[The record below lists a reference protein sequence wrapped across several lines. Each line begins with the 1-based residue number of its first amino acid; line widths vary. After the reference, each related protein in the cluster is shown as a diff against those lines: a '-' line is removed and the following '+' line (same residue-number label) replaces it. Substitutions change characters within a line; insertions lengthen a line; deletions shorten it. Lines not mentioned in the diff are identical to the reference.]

1 MGRKAKKGKGSKS
14 KRQGNESVGEEES
27 IVIKTPNGQEDQATC
42 QAKDQYQHYIPRFI
56 LRNFALD
63 DYLKHSRE
71 RHEILFYSLT
81 DQELRVADVDTSYGV
96 YNMYSDIQ
104 NIKDLNFVELEL
116 SNLEQEASNIIKRM
130 LDLSVNAVTISYLE
144 LTSLRKFL
152 WIMSFRY
159 PGRRRQYTENRFDQN
174 GKRIQEDFMQSRG
187 RSSLDD
193 VWLES
198 IKGILLEDAENP
210 QSISLEGKTGSIGPM
225 ENIDYKSHKMS
236 TFLCIWEAEEPFE
249 FVLTDNGFNIFE
261 GDCGRAFAGS
271 AYHYF
276 YPLSPRRIIVAAKTS
291 FKSDHDV
298 MGARHREMGNTIL
311 GVDPKNS
318 WFPQELHI
326 PPKVKYYGKPDG
338 IGFGQDGRFQLI
350 GHLADIW

>member
-1 MGRKAKKGKGSKS
+1 MGRRAKKGKGRRAK
-14 KRQGNESVGEEES
+14 KGKGDESICEEEL
-27 IVIKTPNGQEDQATC
+27 IVTKTQNGQEDRATC

-56 LRNFALD
+56 LRNFAQD
-63 DYLKHSRE
+63 DYLIHSRE
-71 RHEILFYSLT
+71 RHEILLYSLA
-81 DQELRVADVDTSYGV
+81 DQELRIADVDTSYGV

-116 SNLEQEASNIIKRM
+116 SSLEQEASNIIKRV
-130 LDLSVNAVTISYLE
+130 LDLSVDVVTISYPE
-144 LTSLRKFL
+144 LVSLRKFL

-159 PGRRRQYTENRFDQN
+159 PGRRRQYTENRFDQR
-174 GKRIQEDFMQSRG
+174 GKRIQEDFMQFRD

-198 IKGILLEDAENP
+198 IKGILLEDPENP
-210 QSISLEGKTGSIGPM
+210 QRISLAHNTGTIGPM
-225 ENIDYKSHKMS
+225 ENIDYKSHDMT

-276 YPLSPRRIIVAAKTS
+276 YPLSPRRIIVAANTS
-291 FKSDHDV
+291 FKSNHDV
-298 MGARHREMGNTIL
+298 MGACHREMANAIL

-318 WFPQELHI
+318 WFEQELHI
-326 PPKVKYYGKPDG
+326 PPKVKYFGKPDG
-338 IGFGQDGRFQLI
+338 IGFGQDGNF
-350 GHLADIW
+350 